1 MLPREKMIIDGPKE
15 LKDEELL
22 AIMLSSGTK
31 NENVFDMSKRLI
43 KEYGFSRLFKMN
55 YDELSKIPG
64 IKKAKA
70 TKLMANFEI
79 TRRIIEN
86 KTSDIRL
93 LESIDVFHYIY
104 PDYIDLDYEVLSVIY
119 VDIKMSV
126 IKIDK
131 YTDKLKSKLKIPFRN
146 IINNALNLNVFG
158 FFLVHNHPA
167 GNINPS
173 NEDINE
179 TNELLKICNQIG
191 IILFDHI
198 IISKGT
204 YLSLDKYLRE
214 NKDLFNF

>member
-204 YLSLDKYLRE
+204 YLSIDKYLKE

>member
-15 LKDEELL
+15 LTDEELL

-104 PDYIDLDYEVLSVIY
+104 PDYIDLDYELLSVIY

>member
-1 MLPREKMIIDGPKE
+1 MLPREKMIVEGAKE

-55 YDELSKIPG
+55 YEELSKIPG

-70 TKLMANFEI
+70 TKLMAIFEI

-86 KTSDIRL
+86 KTSDTKL
-93 LESIDVFHYIY
+93 LETIDVFNYIY
-104 PDYIDLDYEVLSVIY
+104 PDYIDIDYELLSVIY
-119 VDIKMSV
+119 VDIKMTV

-131 YTDKLKSKLKIPFRN
+131 YTDKLKSKLRIPFRN

-173 NEDINE
+173 KEDIIE

-204 YLSLDKYLRE
+204 YLSLDKYLNE
-214 NKDLFNF
+214 NNNLSIF

>member
-1 MLPREKMIIDGPKE
+1 MLPREKMIINGPKE

-55 YDELSKIPG
+55 YEELSKIPG

-86 KTSDIRL
+86 KTSDIKL
-93 LESIDVFHYIY
+93 LETIDVFNYIY
-104 PDYIDLDYEVLSVIY
+104 PDYIDIDYELLSVIY
-119 VDIKMSV
+119 VDIKMTV

-131 YTDKLKSKLKIPFRN
+131 YTDLLKSKLKIPFRN

-173 NEDINE
+173 KEDIIE

-204 YLSLDKYLRE
+204 YLFINKYLNE
-214 NKDLFNF
+214 NNFFNF